1 MRKDKKFK
9 DAPSK
14 NISNLMNATTVS
26 GIVIES
32 KASKKRY
39 AQQGIDPDGSEENKA
54 DKTADK
60 SLTVTNIGD
69 FENSKPDQT
78 YDSILNEV
86 ENFLIEIDG

>member
-32 KASKKRY
+32 TASKKRY

-54 DKTADK
+54 DK

-78 YDSILNEV
+78 YD
-86 ENFLIEIDG
+86 

>member
-78 YDSILNEV
+78 YD
-86 ENFLIEIDG
+86 